1 MNAFV
6 EAVKTVPKTV
16 RTDNG
21 MKTLES
27 SMSDLVD
34 LFFAIGASRGKDLST
49 QFARALAQDETL
61 ALRMLAW
68 ARDVRGGAGE
78 REVVRKILLN
88 LEKTNPKALAR
99 ILPHLAEFGRWDDLL
114 IFTSKEVKAKAF
126 TLIGDALRERNGL
139 AAKWMPRQGPLA
151 AEIRT
156 FFGMS
161 PKFYRKSLVNLS
173 KTVEQNMCAQDWTGI
188 EYGHVPSVAAARY
201 QKAFKKHDEA
211 GYNAYKAKL
220 VTGEAKV
227 NAAAV
232 YPYDVIK
239 SHKFGGDATVIQA
252 QWDALPNYI
261 GDELVLPMCDVS
273 GSMSCPVGGNANL
286 TCMDVCV
293 SLGLYLADK
302 NTGPFKEI
310 GRAHV

>member
-6 EAVKTVPKTV
+6 EAVKSVPLET
-16 RTDNG
+16 RTANG
-21 MKTLES
+21 MKTFES
-27 SMSDLVD
+27 SKSDLVD

-61 ALRMLAW
+61 ALRLLMW

-88 LEKTNPKALAR
+88 LEKTNPKALVR

-114 IFTSKEVKAKAF
+114 IFTSKEVKAQAF

-151 AEIRT
+151 VEIRT

-173 KTVEQNMCAQDWTGI
+173 KTVEQNMCANTWDDI
-188 EYGHVPSVAAARY
+188 NYSHVPSLAASR
-201 QKAFKKHDEA
+201 
-211 GYNAYKAKL
+211 
-220 VTGEAKV
+220 
-227 NAAAV
+227 
-232 YPYDVIK
+232 
-239 SHKFGGDATVIQA
+239 
-252 QWDALPNYI
+252 
-261 GDELVLPMCDVS
+261 
-273 GSMSCPVGGNANL
+273 
-286 TCMDVCV
+286 
-293 SLGLYLADK
+293 
-302 NTGPFKEI
+302 
-310 GRAHV
+310 